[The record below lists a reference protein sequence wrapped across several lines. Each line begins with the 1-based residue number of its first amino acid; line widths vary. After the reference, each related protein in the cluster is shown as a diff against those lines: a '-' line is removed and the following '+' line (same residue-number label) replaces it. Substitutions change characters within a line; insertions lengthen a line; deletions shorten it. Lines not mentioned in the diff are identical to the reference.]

1 MLQPKDLTEKT
12 LSREDKYQ
20 GRILSV
26 HVDEVLLPNGNT
38 STREVVDHVD
48 GVAVLALDDRNNVLT
63 VTQYRYVFG
72 KTLLEL
78 PAGKLEPGEDP
89 AECGIRELREETG
102 CTAGKFVFLGKLIP
116 TCAYDS
122 EVIHLYL
129 AEDLS
134 YGEQD
139 LDENEFLSV
148 EKYTLDEALE
158 MIYDGTII
166 DGKTQVALLKFKLL
180 RDAGRI

>member
-1 MLQPKDLTEKT
+1 MAEIKKILGSE
-12 LSREDKYQ
+12 
-20 GRILSV
+20 RIYEGKVVSLRCDTMV
-26 HVDEVLLPNGNT
+26 LDNGAQIRWEVI
-38 STREVVDHVD
+38 DHPG
-48 GVAVLALDDRNNVLT
+48 GVSVLALDRDGKIFFVR
-63 VTQYRYVFG
+63 QYRYPFDRMV
-72 KTLLEL
+72 LEL

-158 MIYDGTII
+158 MIYNGTII